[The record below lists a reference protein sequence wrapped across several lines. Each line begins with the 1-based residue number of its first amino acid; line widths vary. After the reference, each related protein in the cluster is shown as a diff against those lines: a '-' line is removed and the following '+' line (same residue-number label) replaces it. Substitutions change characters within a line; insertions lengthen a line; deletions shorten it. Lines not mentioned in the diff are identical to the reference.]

1 MPKPASASNASS
13 PAFKEWQVIVEA
25 LGAGEQILILRK
37 GGIAENRGGFQVEAK
52 RFWLFPTQFHA
63 QREKTKP
70 AAASFFPPSAAP
82 EDAFTLRF
90 FADVVRAA
98 FLDRWDEIARL
109 DDCHLW
115 TEATL
120 RERFD
125 WGKPPGL
132 HALVVRV
139 HRLREPITLPVTATM
154 SGCKSWIELPVSLDA
169 AASEPVLDEATFS
182 ARLRSIANRAP
193 ALGG

>member
-1 MPKPASASNASS
+1 MPKPESLNTPS
-13 PAFKEWQVIVEA
+13 PAFKEWRVIVEA

-70 AAASFFPPSAAP
+70 AAAGFFQPAAAP
-82 EDAFTLRF
+82 ENALTLRF
-90 FADVVRAA
+90 FADVVHAA

-139 HRLREPITLPVTATM
+139 HRLREPVTLAVTAAM
-154 SGCKSWIELPVSLDA
+154 SGCKSWIELPVALDA
-169 AASEPVLDEATFS
+169 AASEPVLDDEAFA
-182 ARLRSIANRAP
+182 ARRRLIAGRMP
-193 ALGG
+193 ALGA